1 MTISG
6 PQNQDEQEKEPITMY
21 SFVTTI
27 QKLNEE
33 LAKYNP
39 DSEVIVDSES
49 LLANWDNKC
58 PPLM

>member
-1 MTISG
+1 MSISG
-6 PQNQDEQEKEPITMY
+6 PQKARRTEKKPITMY

-39 DSEVIVDSES
+39 DSEVIIDSES